1 MKRSGSFNARYAHD
15 ERVLPTHGAN
25 MGRRQPCRKRRRLQV
40 SSSRL
45 ELEVPTGGEV
55 DDGEK
60 EESIRKNVQ
69 AGGLK
74 QLDSS
79 HL

>member
-1 MKRSGSFNARYAHD
+1 MKRSGSFNERYAHD
-15 ERVLPTHGAN
+15 ERVLPTRGAN
-25 MGRRQPCRKRRRLQV
+25 MGPRRKRRRLQV
-40 SSSRL
+40 SSSRV
-45 ELEVPTGGEV
+45 ELEIPTGGEV

-74 QLDSS
+74 QLDPS